1 MTGIPSRAEARAVV
15 SGQVLLM
22 VYQGDEVGERSGVLD
37 VKGQGDEFPNGFCL
51 GKKSFDSG
59 VKG

>member
-1 MTGIPSRAEARAVV
+1 
-15 SGQVLLM
+15 M

-51 GKKSFDSG
+51 GKKGFNNG
-59 VKG
+59 VQG